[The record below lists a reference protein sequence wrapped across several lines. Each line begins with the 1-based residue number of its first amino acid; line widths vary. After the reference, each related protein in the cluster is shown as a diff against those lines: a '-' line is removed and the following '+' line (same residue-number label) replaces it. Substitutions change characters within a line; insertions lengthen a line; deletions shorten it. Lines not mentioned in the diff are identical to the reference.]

1 MHTEFFRERAQPG
14 MLVIG
19 ADSHSCS
26 AGAISCLSIG
36 MGGTDVAMPLVTGQT
51 WFSVPETVNLC
62 FINRP
67 PPGVGGKDTIL
78 YILKE
83 FKRNTIA
90 ADRVVEFTGPG
101 LEYLSCDARFAI
113 ANMTT
118 VSQGATNYCSWIQF
132 LTQTLGIWRHYR
144 DFRIG
149 PTNLRLC

>member
-1 MHTEFFRERAQPG
+1 VLWLTSLLQYTIMHTEFFRERAQPG

-118 VSQGATNYCSWIQF
+118 S
-132 LTQTLGIWRHYR
+132 LKETQELSTLLQTR
-144 DFRIG
+144 
-149 PTNLRLC
+149 